1 MQTIVHITGDQ
12 TLAGQVERRL
22 GEAYELVLFYQ
33 IQSALDYIYLSLP
46 DLILIDL
53 RPGDPLVARLLSDLK
68 EDPIFG
74 QVPVLAVLA
83 DDYRITGWEAL
94 RCDDYLRRSLL
105 EADLAA
111 RVELCILRAER
122 NVEVS
127 PLTRLPGNITI
138 IKQIQSR
145 LDRGDIFALAYAD
158 IDYFKPYNDKY
169 GFSRGDE
176 VLRMLA
182 RLILNIVKQRQSQK
196 SFVGHIGGDDFIF
209 IVEPALAEEIAGE
222 IIDHLDKIIPT
233 FYDPEDRER
242 GAILSPNRKG
252 RERTYPLITLSIGV
266 TDNRI
271 KKFTHYGQM
280 AEVASELKKYAKT
293 VQGSCCRFDR
303 R

>member
-12 TLAGQVERRL
+12 ALAGLVEKHL
-22 GEAYELVLFYQ
+22 GEAYKLVLFYQ
-33 IQSALDYIYLSLP
+33 IQSSLDYIYHSLP

-74 QVPVLAVLA
+74 QVPVLAVLG
-83 DDYRITGWEAL
+83 DDYLIAGWDEL
-94 RCDDYLRRSLL
+94 KCDDYLRRSLL
-105 EADLAA
+105 DTDLAA

-122 NVEVS
+122 NMEVS

-138 IKQIQSR
+138 VKQIQSR

-158 IDYFKPYNDKY
+158 IDYFKPFNDKY

-176 VLRMLA
+176 VLKMLG

-196 SFVGHIGGDDFIF
+196 SFVGHIGGDDFVF

-222 IIDHLDKIIPT
+222 IIDHLEQIIPT

-242 GAILSPNRKG
+242 GAIQARDRRG
-252 RERTYPLITLSIGV
+252 RERAFPLISLSIGV
-266 TDNRI
+266 TDNRT

-280 AEVASELKKYAKT
+280 AELASELKKYAKT
-293 VQGSCCRFDR
+293 VHGSCCRFDR

>member
-12 TLAGQVERRL
+12 TLAGLVEKHL
-22 GEAYELVLFYQ
+22 GEAYKLVLFYQ
-33 IQSALDYIYLSLP
+33 IQSSLDYIYHSLP

-53 RPGDPLVARLLSDLK
+53 RPGDSLVARLLSDLK

-74 QVPVLAVLA
+74 QVPVLAVLE
-83 DDYRITGWEAL
+83 DDYLIAGWDEL
-94 RCDDYLRRSLL
+94 KCDDYLRRSLL
-105 EADLAA
+105 ETDLAA

-122 NVEVS
+122 DMEVS

-158 IDYFKPYNDKY
+158 IDYFKPFNDKY

-176 VLRMLA
+176 VLKMLG
-182 RLILNIVKQRQSQK
+182 RLILNIVKQKQSQK
-196 SFVGHIGGDDFIF
+196 SFVGHIGGDDFVF

-222 IIDHLDKIIPT
+222 IIDHLEQIIPT

-242 GAILSPNRKG
+242 GGILARDRRG
-252 RERTYPLITLSIGV
+252 RERTFPLISLSIGV
-266 TDNRI
+266 TDNRT
-271 KKFTHYGQM
+271 KLFTHYGQM
-280 AEVASELKKYAKT
+280 AEAASELKKFAKT

>member
-12 TLAGQVERRL
+12 TLAGLVEKHL
-22 GEAYELVLFYQ
+22 GEAYKLVLFSQ
-33 IQSALDYIYLSLP
+33 IQSSLDYIYHSLP

-53 RPGDPLVARLLSDLK
+53 RSGDSLVARLLSALK

-74 QVPVLAVLA
+74 QVPVLAVLG
-83 DDYRITGWEAL
+83 DDYPIRGWEEL
-94 RCDDYLRRSLL
+94 KCDDYLRRSLL
-105 EADLAA
+105 ETDLAA

-122 NVEVS
+122 NMEVS

-158 IDYFKPYNDKY
+158 IDYFKPFNDTY

-176 VLRMLA
+176 VLKMLG

-196 SFVGHIGGDDFIF
+196 SFVGHIGGDDFVF

-222 IIDHLDKIIPT
+222 IIDHLEQIIPT

-242 GAILSPNRKG
+242 GAIQARDRRG
-252 RERTYPLITLSIGV
+252 RERTFPLISLSIGV
-266 TDNRI
+266 TDNRSKI
-271 KKFTHYGQM
+271 FTHYGQM
-280 AEVASELKKYAKT
+280 AEAASELKKYAKT
-293 VQGSCCRFDR
+293 IQGSCCRFDR

>member
-12 TLAGQVERRL
+12 TLAGLVEKHL
-22 GEAYELVLFYQ
+22 GEAYKLVLFYQ
-33 IQSALDYIYLSLP
+33 IQSSLDYIYHSLP

-53 RPGDPLVARLLSDLK
+53 RPGDSLVARLLSDLK

-74 QVPVLAVLA
+74 QVPVLAVLE
-83 DDYRITGWEAL
+83 DDYLIAGWDEL
-94 RCDDYLRRSLL
+94 KCDDYLRRSLL
-105 EADLAA
+105 ETDLAA

-122 NVEVS
+122 DMEVS

-145 LDRGDIFALAYAD
+145 LDRGDIFALSYAD
-158 IDYFKPYNDKY
+158 IDYFKPFNDKY

-176 VLRMLA
+176 VLKMLG
-182 RLILNIVKQRQSQK
+182 RLILNIVKQKQSQK
-196 SFVGHIGGDDFIF
+196 SFVGHIGGDDFVF

-222 IIDHLDKIIPT
+222 IIDHLEQIIPT

-242 GAILSPNRKG
+242 GGILARDRRG
-252 RERTYPLITLSIGV
+252 RERTFPLISLSIGV
-266 TDNRI
+266 TDNRT
-271 KKFTHYGQM
+271 KLFTHYGQM
-280 AEVASELKKYAKT
+280 AEAASELKKFAKT